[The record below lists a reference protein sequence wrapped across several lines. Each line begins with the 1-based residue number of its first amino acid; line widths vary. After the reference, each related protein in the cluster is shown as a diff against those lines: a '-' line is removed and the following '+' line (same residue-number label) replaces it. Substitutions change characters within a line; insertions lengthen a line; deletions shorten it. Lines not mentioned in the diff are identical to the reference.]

1 MRYLLAWLI
10 GGYQKISRLTPAV
23 CRFYPTCSAYA
34 KTALLRYGVLRGG
47 FLAVR
52 RLLCVGDAK
61 HRCSKPP
68 SGSSRLPSQRKL
80 LLTFCR
86 RTGMLVLSVCHT
98 ALHL

>member
-23 CRFYPTCSAYA
+23 CRFYHTCSAYA

-52 RLLCVGDAK
+52 RLL
-61 HRCSKPP
+61 RCNPWNAGGIDPVPEHLDPP
-68 SGSSRLPSQRKL
+68 RILFAGREP
-80 LLTFCR
+80 R
-86 RTGMLVLSVCHT
+86 RTLRNRKG
-98 ALHL
+98 

>member
-52 RLLCVGDAK
+52 RLL
-61 HRCSKPP
+61 RCNPWNAGGIGA
-68 SGSSRLPSQRKL
+68 SGSAAHPV
-80 LLTFCR
+80 CR
-86 RTGMLVLSVCHT
+86 TRTPAYTTQQKGLMKT
-98 ALHL
+98 NGFFI